1 MTGSPQM
8 DRRLHPRARNG
19 FNVTVGT
26 KGMPELPVTALNI
39 SASGIYCISSK
50 RLGDLTR
57 VEIVLRM
64 DENHTINA
72 RAVVIREEEL
82 PDETFGIG
90 LFFTRISTEDR
101 EYISKYVNGL
111 Q

>member
-1 MTGSPQM
+1 MVSLPQM
-8 DRRLHPRARNG
+8 DRRLHPRVRNG

-57 VEIVLRM
+57 VEIVLRV
-64 DENHTINA
+64 ENERCINA

-101 EYISKYVNGL
+101 EFISKYVNGF

>member
-1 MTGSPQM
+1 MED
-8 DRRLHPRARNG
+8 DR
-19 FNVTVGT
+19 
-26 KGMPELPVTALNI
+26 
-39 SASGIYCISSK
+39 C
-50 RLGDLTR
+50 
-57 VEIVLRM
+57 
-64 DENHTINA
+64 INA

-82 PDETFGIG
+82 PDESFGIG

>member
-1 MTGSPQM
+1 MTGAPQI
-8 DRRLHPRARNG
+8 DRRLHPRVKNG
-19 FNVTVGT
+19 FDVTVGT

-64 DENHTINA
+64 DEDHTINA

>member
-1 MTGSPQM
+1 MVSAPQI
-8 DRRLHPRARNG
+8 DRRLHPRVQNG
-19 FNVTVGT
+19 FEVTVGT

-57 VEIVLRM
+57 VEILLRM
-64 DENHTINA
+64 SEDHCINA

-82 PDETFGIG
+82 PDDTFGIG

-101 EYISKYVNGL
+101 ESISRFVNGL
-111 Q
+111 E